1 VDQKEYKHFIV
12 GDALAYTIESLTGD
26 TSGKYNRRDFVA
38 PLIDYCVDGCYNGK
52 IGIVY
57 GLRST
62 GKTVGMLQAAEAL
75 IECGHK
81 VAYVRFNYEEAAMGD
96 VNIEIKDL
104 AKQGYTHFFID
115 EATYLEGFLNGAAEW
130 PDMYVPAN
138 RIKITISGTD
148 SFLINIARGTSLFHR
163 CVQFSTNWNPYD
175 EYRNIQGKSYED
187 YKAVGG
193 IFTPEPMPEFI
204 QAAVVKNLLHT
215 LEHCVDDAGR
225 TNEYTTRLGGIDDA
239 TMYKAIISI
248 LRCSVEADIKRHFV
262 KYANEKNIMELGP
275 AIQNWTKQSKQDV
288 KKQVA
293 EALSVYSDFKNV
305 KNPEWAIEALI
316 SYLVKVGC
324 LGESFVATSD
334 IGSIRENIYYFTHN
348 ALMYYAVQETING
361 AIEIGET
368 NSRVFQDGIKD
379 AAEGYLNESI
389 VFAHV
394 LISALDRI
402 DTKALFKETV
412 FKYRD
417 FDREIDVVDVDHTKK
432 LLYLIEVKSKSK
444 IDVNRVFKNEA
455 KHLYDDEVLKN
466 IGADDEYTISRI
478 IVYHGESKAIPH
490 AKGDLVLSNI
500 EEFLCNTKD
509 LQTYLNNN
517 AVQR

>member
-1 VDQKEYKHFIV
+1 VDGKELKHFIV
-12 GDALAYTIESLTGD
+12 SDRLAETIESLIGD
-26 TSGKYNRRDFVA
+26 AAGKYERRDFVE
-38 PLIDYCVDGCYNGK
+38 PLIGYCEDGSYNGK

-75 IECGHK
+75 IERGHK
-81 VAYVRFNYEEAAMGD
+81 AAYVRFNYDEAAIGD
-96 VNIEIKDL
+96 VNIEIKAL

-130 PDMYVPAN
+130 PDVYVPAN
-138 RIKITISGTD
+138 RIKIIISGTD

-163 CVQFSTNWNPYD
+163 CVQFSTNWNSYD
-175 EYRNIQGKSYED
+175 EYRKIQGKSYED
-187 YKAVGG
+187 YKAAGG
-193 IFTPEPMPEFI
+193 IFIAEPMPEFI

-225 TNEYTTRLGGIDDA
+225 TNEYTTRLGSIDDA
-239 TMYKAIISI
+239 TIYKAIVSI
-248 LRCSVEADIKRHFV
+248 LKCSVEADIKRHFV
-262 KYANEKNIMELGP
+262 KYANDKNIMDFGP

-293 EALSVYSDFKNV
+293 EALSVYSDFKSV

-316 SYLVKVGC
+316 SYLVKIGC

-334 IGSIRENIYYFTHN
+334 IGGIRENIYYFTHN

-361 AIEIGET
+361 AIKIGGA
-368 NSRVFQDGIKD
+368 NSRAFQDGIKQ

-394 LISALDRI
+394 LISVSGRVDI
-402 DTKALFKETV
+402 KDLFKETV

-417 FDREIDVVDVDHTKK
+417 FDREIDVVDIDHTKK
-432 LLYLIEVKSKSK
+432 ILRLIEVKSKSK

-455 KHLYDDEVLKN
+455 RHLYDDEVLKN
-466 IGADDEYTISRI
+466 IGADDEYAISRI
-478 IVYHGESKAIPH
+478 IVYQGESKAIPH
-490 AKGDLVLSNI
+490 PKGNLILSNI
-500 EEFLCNTKD
+500 EEFLCNIGK
-509 LQTYLNNN
+509 QH
-517 AVQR
+517 A